1 MSALYATLNGISARF
16 IGEGPFFAGSE
27 LTLVDRVDRV
37 LIAWV
42 SRFCIAESAEQHR
55 GFSRSQ
61 TEPKF
66 QGTPLSF
73 IFNHPY

>member
-1 MSALYATLNGISARF
+1 MSVLYATLNGISARF

-27 LTLVDRVDRV
+27 LTLVDRV

-42 SRFCIAESAEQHR
+42 GKFCIAESAEQHCE
-55 GFSRSQ
+55 FSHSQ